1 MFIGENLKN
10 YVQKEAILGNIILI
24 LMFLHFFKYLRC
36 QANQECD
43 KCLAVIYKVKYWYSV
58 TSVCSVDP
66 KENFPQENK
75 LIYSSQ

>member
-10 YVQKEAILGNIILI
+10 YVQKEAILGNIIFI

-43 KCLAVIYKVKYWYSV
+43 KCLAVIYKVKYGY
-58 TSVCSVDP
+58 
-66 KENFPQENK
+66 
-75 LIYSSQ
+75 LIIQR